1 MGSEDGQEN
10 STFSVSKFY
19 ALDVQELALNPEIE
33 EAAIRYAS
41 GDNAATEQGL
51 IETLNS
57 KVDGGSAD
65 EWMTLFDFYRA
76 TGQLGAFERRAIDF
90 AGRFSRSAP
99 QWFSM
104 PEAVA
109 QRQAKADVP
118 SSELSRSAWV
128 ADTEVDAHAVL
139 LLNKVL
145 ERTPQPWVL
154 DWSAVKAIAPLAVA
168 PLLKLFTGWSN
179 TEVDVRFLG
188 AKTLRDVLQHMTP
201 SGNHGTDAQVW
212 SLRLAVL
219 RVMGLGDDFELTA
232 LDFCVTYELSPPSWE
247 QPRCHFK
254 ALQAGASAQA
264 PVAFGDSRP
273 ATQFAA
279 TQFLDSRSADLDS
292 MADSAFSDF
301 NFQSVPSP
309 ASAELVGEL
318 VGDPQ
323 EQLAQLDEQL
333 AVSSSRDISCRHLVR
348 VDFSA
353 AGGILNWVSARHG
366 QGREVRFV
374 DVHRL
379 VAAFFH
385 VIGITEYAKV
395 LTRDD

>member
-1 MGSEDGQEN
+1 
-10 STFSVSKFY
+10 
-19 ALDVQELALNPEIE
+19 
-33 EAAIRYAS
+33 
-41 GDNAATEQGL
+41 
-51 IETLNS
+51 
-57 KVDGGSAD
+57 
-65 EWMTLFDFYRA
+65 
-76 TGQLGAFERRAIDF
+76 
-90 AGRFSRSAP
+90 
-99 QWFSM
+99 
-104 PEAVA
+104 
-109 QRQAKADVP
+109 
-118 SSELSRSAWV
+118 
-128 ADTEVDAHAVL
+128 
-139 LLNKVL
+139 
-145 ERTPQPWVL
+145 
-154 DWSAVKAIAPLAVA
+154 
-168 PLLKLFTGWSN
+168 
-179 TEVDVRFLG
+179 
-188 AKTLRDVLQHMTP
+188 
-201 SGNHGTDAQVW
+201 
-212 SLRLAVL
+212 
-219 RVMGLGDDFELTA
+219 
-232 LDFCVTYELSPPSWE
+232 
-247 QPRCHFK
+247 
-254 ALQAGASAQA
+254 
-264 PVAFGDSRP
+264 VAFGDSRP